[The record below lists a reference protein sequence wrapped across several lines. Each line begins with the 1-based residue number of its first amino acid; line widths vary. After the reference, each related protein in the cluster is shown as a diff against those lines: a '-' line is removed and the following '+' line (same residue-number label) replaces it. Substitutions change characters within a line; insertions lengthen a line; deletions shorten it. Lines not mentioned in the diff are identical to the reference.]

1 MLQIQLLVHFPV
13 SKKLAEVIQCKAEQN
28 ARDYLNSMKLARVGV
43 DT

>member
-13 SKKLAEVIQCKAEQN
+13 SKKLADVIQCKVEQN